1 MYWNEKIDLVKKKF
15 PDEFKDPFRA
25 GPEIIKKIVAKLFE
39 STLLN
44 FIESENRAGL
54 LKHGTL
60 TRHCSLKQ
68 LYNEEL
74 PRLDNGSNY
83 WLLFVRLPMGS
94 NFQVYDCKYQ
104 ALRELV
110 YLSSGQDEQE
120 FCIVDKKYAW
130 LLFFKIDRPKD
141 TVEIYNAGRLI

>member
-25 GPEIIKKIVAKLFE
+25 GPEIVKKIVTILFDC
-39 STLLN
+39 TMLN
-44 FIESENRAGL
+44 FIESENRAEL
-54 LKHGTL
+54 LGHGTL
-60 TRHCSLKQ
+60 IKRCSLKQ
-68 LYNEEL
+68 LYSEEL

-83 WLLFVRLPMGS
+83 WLFLFKIPMGS

-110 YLSSGQDEQE
+110 YLSSGQDEQD

-130 LLFFKIDRPKD
+130 LLFFKIDRLNN
-141 TVEIYNAGRLI
+141 TVGIYNVGS

>member
-25 GPEIIKKIVAKLFE
+25 GHEIVKKIVTILFDC
-39 STLLN
+39 TMLN
-44 FIESENRAGL
+44 FIESENRAEL
-54 LKHGTL
+54 LRHGTL
-60 TRHCSLKQ
+60 IKRCNLKQ

-74 PRLDNGSNY
+74 PGLDNGSNY
-83 WLLFVRLPMGS
+83 WLFLFKIPMGS

-110 YLSSGQDEQE
+110 YLSSVQD
-120 FCIVDKKYAW
+120 
-130 LLFFKIDRPKD
+130 LLLTIKF
-141 TVEIYNAGRLI
+141 ALL

>member
-15 PDEFKDPFRA
+15 PGEFKDPFRA
-25 GPEIIKKIVAKLFE
+25 GPEIVKKIVTILFDC
-39 STLLN
+39 TMLN
-44 FIESENRAGL
+44 FIESENRAEL
-54 LKHGTL
+54 LRHGTL
-60 TRHCSLKQ
+60 IKRCSLKQ
-68 LYNEEL
+68 FYNEEL

-83 WLLFVRLPMGS
+83 WLFLFKIPMGS

-110 YLSSGQDEQE
+110 YLSSGQDEQD

-130 LLFFKIDRPKD
+130 LLFFKIDRPND
-141 TVEIYNAGRLI
+141 TVEQIKASQ